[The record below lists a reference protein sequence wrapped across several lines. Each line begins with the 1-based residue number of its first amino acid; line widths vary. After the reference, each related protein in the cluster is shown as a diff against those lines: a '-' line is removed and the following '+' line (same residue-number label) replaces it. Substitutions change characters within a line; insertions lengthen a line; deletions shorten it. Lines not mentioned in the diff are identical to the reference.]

1 MVDEHVRREVEQFLY
16 KEAQL
21 LDERRFH
28 EWLELFS
35 DDVHYWAPLRIT
47 RMIKDTLTYRPL
59 NPQSPTEREDELT
72 QADEVFLFDEDK
84 QSLTMRVARL
94 DTRMAWAED
103 PPSRTRHLITN
114 FQIEEGKTAK
124 EFTVYSNFITFR
136 GRMADV
142 EEFFV
147 GRREDILRKT
157 ADGWHIARRKIIFDQ
172 NVVGSQNFSI
182 FF

>member
-1 MVDEHVRREVEQFLY
+1 MIDHHMQQEVEQFLY
-16 KEAQL
+16 QEAQL

-35 DDVHYWAPLRIT
+35 SDVHYWAPLRIT
-47 RMIKDTLTYRPL
+47 RAIKDTNTYKRL

-94 DTRMAWAED
+94 DTHMAWAED

-114 FQIEEGKTAK
+114 VQIERGTE
-124 EFTVYSNFITFR
+124 EELTVRSNFIVFR

-147 GRREDILRKT
+147 GKREDLLRKT
-157 ADGWHIARRKIIFDQ
+157 PAGWQITRRKIIFDQ
-172 NVVGSQNFSI
+172 NVIGSQNVSI